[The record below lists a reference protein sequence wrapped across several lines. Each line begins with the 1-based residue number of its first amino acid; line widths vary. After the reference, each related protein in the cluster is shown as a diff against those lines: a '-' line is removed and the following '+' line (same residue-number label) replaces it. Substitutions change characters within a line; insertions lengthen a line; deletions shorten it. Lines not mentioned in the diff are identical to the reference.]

1 MSLLFYIY
9 NTIIIA
15 ELIYY
20 SIDELR
26 AIIIIKILDLQA

>member
-9 NTIIIA
+9 NTIIIV

>member
-9 NTIIIA
+9 DTITIV

-26 AIIIIKILDLQA
+26 AIIIIKMSDLQA